1 MICDRILNSVCI
13 HEEHYEAVALALAK
27 EDRRQNII
35 YQELHLDYPL
45 NEEWGLPL
53 EVVMG
58 CYRSA
63 HKKAQELYNV
73 EIVHIAELDR
83 TPISDR
89 CLSFLKPVESYLDTV
104 AGLGMD
110 VRKNGYPYVKH
121 LSSYQTA
128 QNMGLLLAARA
139 GEDGGTEN
147 IWAAILK
154 LGVRQIDGSCRVA
167 EHPDLIGYLREHE
180 VLCACPSGNVYSSVA
195 ASFTTQLPL
204 DVAALWSSGFHQFRP
219 FALHLYTDGGS
230 GSGHG

>member
-1 MICDRILNSVCI
+1 MRLCWCGLRRPFGQWPRNLIIRKGLDGFIICDRILNSACI

-83 TPISDR
+83 TLISDR

-110 VRKNGYPYVKH
+110 CEKKR
-121 LSSYQTA
+121 LS
-128 QNMGLLLAARA
+128 
-139 GEDGGTEN
+139 
-147 IWAAILK
+147 
-154 LGVRQIDGSCRVA
+154 
-167 EHPDLIGYLREHE
+167 
-180 VLCACPSGNVYSSVA
+180 LCKAFV
-195 ASFTTQLPL
+195 QLP
-204 DVAALWSSGFHQFRP
+204 DRP
-219 FALHLYTDGGS
+219 
-230 GSGHG
+230 GHGPAPDGPRRRGRWDGEYLGCYFKTGRPADRR